1 MRLTGLLLVLVLLVS
16 CQRNARPRSVLPE
29 EKMKVVMWDMMRADQ
44 FLIDYVFS
52 RDSSIDR
59 YMESMKWYGQVLS
72 LHDISQEQFKK
83 SFTWYSE
90 HPAQMKILMDS
101 IAAIPDT
108 NGVMIRPTPAKQD

>member
-1 MRLTGLLLVLVLLVS
+1 MRGLIYFAICFLVLACS
-16 CQRNARPRSVLPE
+16 KGARPKSVLPQ

-44 FLIDYVFS
+44 FLTDYVFS

-59 YMESMKWYGQVLS
+59 YMESSKWYGQILS
-72 LHDISQEQFKK
+72 LHHISQDEFKK

-108 NGVMIRPTPAKQD
+108 NALIKLNRSR